1 MYRWDA
7 WEIEFVVLSSL
18 PSNGVGMIL
27 CPVGG
32 SASGIRYL
40 CTRAMTS
47 DGDCASLNFGFVV
60 QMFRWLFTAMQVLS
74 AE

>member
-1 MYRWDA
+1 
-7 WEIEFVVLSSL
+7 
-18 PSNGVGMIL
+18 
-27 CPVGG
+27 
-32 SASGIRYL
+32 
-40 CTRAMTS
+40 MTS